1 MLERRLFFKLL
12 TGLRGGQLKL
22 FENGQ
27 ELLFGEN
34 VPDGLVA
41 TLEVQ
46 NPAFY
51 RDAVLGGEIGMGEAY
66 MSGHWSS
73 PDLVSLVRLAVR
85 NADSLDQSNAW
96 LNWLPRALNRLR
108 HLNRSN
114 TKEGS
119 RENIRRHYDL
129 SNEFFSLWLDPSWLY
144 SSALWQDE
152 SETLTQAQFNKID
165 RACSQVAL
173 GPNDHLLEVGSG
185 WGSLAIHAAERYGC
199 QVTTTTIS
207 RQQFELAQERIA
219 RAGLQ
224 NRIRLLLEDYRE
236 LKGRFDKALSIE
248 MFEAVGFQH
257 YDTFF
262 AKLISLLHPGAPF
275 LIQTITMNERR
286 FPRYIQSTDWI
297 QKYIFPGGEL
307 SSVVE
312 IEKSLARTG
321 NYRLAG
327 RKDFGLDYARTLH
340 LWREE
345 FHRRIGD
352 IRRLGFDGR
361 FERMWDYYLAYCE
374 GSFLERYIGVSQLRF
389 VPGP

>member
-1 MLERRLFFKLL
+1 MLERRLFIKLL
-12 TGLRGGQLKL
+12 NGLRGGQLKL
-22 FENGQ
+22 LADGQ
-27 ELLFGEN
+27 ELLFGESA
-34 VPDGLVA
+34 PDGLVA
-41 TLEVQ
+41 TLVIQ

-51 RDAVLGGEIGMGEAY
+51 REAVLGGEIGMGEAY
-66 MSGHWSS
+66 MAGHWSS

-96 LNWLPRALNRLR
+96 LNWLSRAINRLR
-108 HLNRSN
+108 HLKRSN

-144 SSALWQDE
+144 SSALWLDD
-152 SETLTQAQFNKID
+152 SETLTQAQLNKID
-165 RACSQVAL
+165 RACSQVSL
-173 GPNDHLLEVGSG
+173 SPNDHLLEIGSG

-207 RQQFELAQERIA
+207 RQQFELAEERIA
-219 RAGLQ
+219 RAGLKH
-224 NRIRLLLEDYRE
+224 RIRLLLEDYRE

-262 AKLISLLHPGAPF
+262 AKLTSLLQPGAPF

-286 FPRYIQSTDWI
+286 FPSYIQSTDWI

-307 SSVVE
+307 SSVLE

-321 NYRLAG
+321 SYRLDG
-327 RKDFGLDYARTLH
+327 RQDFGLDYARTLR
-340 LWREE
+340 LWRES
-345 FHRRIGD
+345 FHQRIAD
-352 IRRLGFDGR
+352 IRALGFDRR

-374 GSFLERYIGVSQLRF
+374 GAFLEKYIGVSQLRF
-389 VPGP
+389 IPGP